1 MRFRQ
6 RYLLPESDNTRRK
19 NMSLRIPSAS
29 AVCIDGKLR
38 QEGQKG
44 KETIDITDVL
54 ADNFMADRMESSGRL
69 RAYALLSMR

>member
-1 MRFRQ
+1 
-6 RYLLPESDNTRRK
+6 
-19 NMSLRIPSAS
+19 MSLRIPSAS
-29 AVCIDGKLR
+29 AVCIGGKLH

-69 RAYALLSMR
+69 RAYALLSMRKTPEEMFEKRV